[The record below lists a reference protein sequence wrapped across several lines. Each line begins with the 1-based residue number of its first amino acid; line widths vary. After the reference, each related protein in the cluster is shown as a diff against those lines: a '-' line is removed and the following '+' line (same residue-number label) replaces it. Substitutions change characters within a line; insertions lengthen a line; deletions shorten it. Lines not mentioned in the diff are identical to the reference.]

1 MAKVV
6 VCSYC
11 SEWPRLFE
19 AVRDELRA
27 VFAPLAVGIEHIGS
41 TAVPGL
47 AAKPVIDVLVGAA
60 SLEAIEGRIGALEAA
75 GYSYVAKYE
84 AELPMRRYFVKAPA
98 EGLRIHVHGVVM
110 GGRLWREHL
119 DFRDAL
125 RADEDL
131 RARYQELKLR
141 LAIQFADDKAAYT
154 EAKGPFIQ
162 AAVMLAGSSSGDGG
176 EA

>member
-6 VCSYC
+6 VSSYC
-11 SEWPRLFE
+11 SAWPEVFGG
-19 AVRDELRA
+19 VRGELLE
-27 VFAPLAVGIEHIGS
+27 VFAPLTVGIEHIGS

-47 AAKPVIDVLVGAA
+47 AAKPVIDVLLGAG
-60 SLEAIEGRIGALEAA
+60 SLEAIEGRIGGLEAV
-75 GYSYVAKYE
+75 GYAYVSKYE

-98 EGLRIHVHGVVM
+98 EGLRIHVHGVVR

-119 DFRDAL
+119 AFREAL

-141 LAIQFADDKAAYT
+141 LAREFADDKAAYT
-154 EAKGPFIQ
+154 EAKGPFIE
-162 AAVMLAGSSSGDGG
+162 AVLERGAL
-176 EA
+176 